1 MENRKYEKSFSYF
14 MLITQFGNCASST
27 YTYKMKIYVYT
38 NMHTDADNNF
48 IHDYQTLDASKMPYN
63 VWKICGTPRLLFIIS
78 TWKREK
84 EILMHIV

>member
-48 IHDYQTLDASKMPYN
+48 IHDYQTLDASKNALQCVENLWYTQTT
-63 VWKICGTPRLLFIIS
+63 VYY
-78 TWKREK
+78 
-84 EILMHIV
+84 